1 MERPVYIIG
10 HRNPDADA
18 ICSALGYAAFKH
30 AIGET
35 HFVAARCGNSNARID
50 TILKR
55 FGVDLPTFLG
65 DVTPRV
71 RDVMVENVHKVRIDA
86 TCAEALEL
94 IDEFDIRGLPVV
106 DEENRVKGLLSVFD
120 LGNFF
125 IPKRQQPR
133 QMRFVHGRLN
143 DIVKSLDGSLIVA
156 RDPDTV
162 EEFFVR
168 VGAMDIRSFGR
179 YYTSEEDL
187 AKHSIIIV
195 GDRYDIQQR
204 SIQLGVRAIVITG
217 GLPVED
223 DVVQMAKERGVA
235 IVSSPH
241 DSATTSWLIRSSTR
255 VERMVQKEVLR
266 FRPDEKLTRV
276 RAQIQRSNAPVFT
289 VVDDDGHLVGV
300 FSKTDLVNPVKTSL
314 VLVDHNELTQ
324 AVTGAD
330 KVNILE
336 IVDHHRLGNPPTE
349 QPILF
354 INRPLGSTSTIVAD
368 LFHTH
373 GLKPE
378 AGIAGVLM
386 GGIISDTLNLQGPT
400 TTERDRELLGWLE
413 EIAGCS
419 AETLAGAIFSA
430 GSIILSEPPEAVIR
444 ADFKVY
450 QEGEFTFAVSQVEE
464 LGYDNFYKHY
474 EALDAALEQVRK
486 DENLLFAAM
495 LVTDIASQNSL
506 LLVRGDEELVAQ
518 FTYPRKEAYDVF
530 ELNGI
535 VSRKKQLIPYLT
547 SFLRGTSQFA
557 SV

>member
-1 MERPVYIIG
+1 MERPVYILG

-30 AIGET
+30 ALGET

-50 TILKR
+50 TILRR
-55 FGVDLPTFLG
+55 FGVDLPVFIG

-71 RDVMVENVHKVRIDA
+71 RDVMVEKVYKVRADS

-94 IDEFDIRGLPVV
+94 IDEYDIRGLPVV
-106 DEENRVKGLLSVFD
+106 DESNRVQGMLSVFD

-133 QMRFVHGRLN
+133 QMRFVHARLN
-143 DIVKSLDGSLIVA
+143 DINQSLDGTFVTA
-156 RDPDTV
+156 REPEAV

-204 SIQLGVRAIVITG
+204 SIQLGVRALVITG

-223 DVVQMAKERGVA
+223 DVVQMAKERGVS
-235 IVSSPH
+235 IISSPH

-255 VERMVQKEVLR
+255 VERMAQTDVTC

-276 RAQIQRSNAPVFT
+276 RPQIQNSNAPIFM
-289 VVDDDGHLVGV
+289 VVDDDNHLVGV

-368 LFHTH
+368 LFHSH
-373 GLKPE
+373 GIKPSPE
-378 AGIAGVLM
+378 IAGVLM
-386 GGIISDTLNLQGPT
+386 GGVVSDTLNLQGPT
-400 TTERDRELLGWLE
+400 TTERDRELLSWLE
-413 EIAGCS
+413 DIAGCS
-419 AETLAGAIFSA
+419 ADSLAEAIFSA
-430 GSIILSEPPEAVIR
+430 GSIILSEAPEDVIR
-444 ADFKVY
+444 ADFKIY
-450 QEGEFTFAVSQVEE
+450 HEGEVAFAVSQVEE
-464 LGYDNFYKHY
+464 LGYDNFYRHY
-474 EALDAALEQVRK
+474 EALDCALEKVRK
-486 DENLLFAAM
+486 EEDLLFAAM
-495 LVTDIASQNSL
+495 LVTDISSQNSL

-547 SFLRGTSQFA
+547 SFLRGTSHFA
-557 SV
+557 AV